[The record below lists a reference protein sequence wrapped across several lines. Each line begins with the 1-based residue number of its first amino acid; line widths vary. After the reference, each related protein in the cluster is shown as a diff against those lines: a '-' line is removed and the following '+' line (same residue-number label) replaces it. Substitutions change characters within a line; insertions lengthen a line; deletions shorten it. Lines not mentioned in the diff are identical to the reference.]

1 MEPSPRSTDQLGH
14 LAPAHLRALDLLRRG
29 RRFVITGHM
38 RPDGDCIGAQAALS
52 RVLESLGKEVW
63 IINPDPPE
71 ARFEYLSRECRYRA
85 FQGGE
90 LPAHDV
96 SVLLDFCE
104 LERTG
109 VMAPVLAKHP
119 SKKMVVDHH
128 LNHGEPWWD
137 EAFVDTSAAATGL
150 LVYRIARA
158 LGVSLDTVAARG
170 VFTSLVTDTGWFKYS
185 NTDAETLS
193 IASEMVQLGADPTAI
208 FAALYQQRSHQHPP
222 FIGRLLSRTE
232 YFADRRLAYVDQPV
246 SETEASE
253 YADTDEVLDILR
265 SVRTVELV
273 LYLRELKDGTCKL
286 SARSKSDYDVNALA
300 RKFGGGGHK
309 KASGA
314 TIPGRLSEVR
324 PKILSAA
331 IEGFGPDGA
340 SAGAEA
346 MGDAAPGDSGAR
358 DAARS
363 GTGVRETQ
371 GAPRAPGAS
380 GSPGSSGTPGTSGA
394 RGRAGGRDASR

>member
-1 MEPSPRSTDQLGH
+1 METSTRSSAQSAP
-14 LAPAHLRALDLLRRG
+14 LAPAQLRALDLLRRA

-38 RPDGDCIGAQAALS
+38 RPDGDCIGAEAALS
-52 RVLESLGKEVW
+52 RVLESLGKQVW

-71 ARFEYLSRECRYRA
+71 ARFEYLSRECRYRT
-85 FQGGE
+85 FQGD

-109 VMAPVLAKHP
+109 LMAPVFAKHA
-119 SKKMVVDHH
+119 SKKIVIDHH
-128 LNHGEPWWD
+128 LHHGSAWWD

-158 LGVSLDTVAARG
+158 LDASIDAIAARG

-185 NTDAETLS
+185 NTDAETLA
-193 IASEMVQLGADPTAI
+193 IAGEMVQLGASPSAI
-208 FAALYQQRSHQHPP
+208 FNALYQQRSHLHPP
-222 FIGRLLSRTE
+222 FVGRLLARTE
-232 YFADRRLAYVDQPV
+232 YLAERRLAFVDQPL
-246 SETEASE
+246 SEFEASE
-253 YADTDEVLDILR
+253 HADTDEVLDALR
-265 SVRTVELV
+265 SVKSVELV

-314 TIPGRLSEVR
+314 TISGRLDEVR
-324 PKILSAA
+324 PRVLAAA
-331 IEGFGPDGA
+331 IEGFGPSAESASDVAPRDGA
-340 SAGAEA
+340 KQDLAPGGGAKKQ
-346 MGDAAPGDSGAR
+346 DAAPGGGAKKK
-358 DAARS
+358 DVAP
-363 GTGVRETQ
+363 G
-371 GAPRAPGAS
+371 GAP
-380 GSPGSSGTPGTSGA
+380 GS
-394 RGRAGGRDASR
+394 DASR